1 MNREIAMTEIYAPK
15 IPAIRKQENARIHS
29 KFALR
34 MIIIARGT
42 TAIQIQGNANVN
54 AIGQYAIQ
62 QAYLLGNQ
70 KLRQHQ
76 KSIRLRAYPAA
87 VNDPCGDICS

>member
-1 MNREIAMTEIYAPK
+1 
-15 IPAIRKQENARIHS
+15 
-29 KFALR
+29 
-34 MIIIARGT
+34 
-42 TAIQIQGNANVN
+42 VN